1 MSSSQCRRARLWPGV
16 LCFSLLLFQG
26 QLASGQVQRPPVP
39 QFSFMQL
46 RLAPVNPAGR
56 VAGLGGAFIG
66 VADDATAAAINPAGL
81 GLLLRPEISL
91 SHVVGWRARDFPIG
105 RAEKDDGT
113 RRQFHFA
120 FDQTFVNIAYPRW
133 GFTFGL
139 YRQVAFR
146 SAFDFSRRQF
156 LTLAPARP
164 LTLEEQLGASGN
176 FPGIDSEFYSEVVHN
191 AVVLAK
197 ALHRRL
203 RLGLTIRATELH
215 LQLHEQHYFDPALWL
230 RPSFNAG
237 ETAIGANRAEGL
249 YRIYHLHKNDFKPSW
264 SLGVVA
270 ELHPRLTAGAVYQYL
285 PTFDIENQ
293 ITLPAYN
300 LPDRTPAN
308 GQNDEIRFTPQ
319 EIVIPFQL
327 DLPDHFGAGLAWK
340 PNARML
346 LAADVALCRN
356 HTLLRH
362 LNQNLPQDDKPS
374 GNGSYIDPD
383 GPQDVRAKNLLA
395 WRGGLEYTM
404 FKWKL
409 NFPFRLGFYTEP
421 HFGLQ
426 AVASDA
432 NLKKE
437 YPAQSADFHF
447 TGGIGL
453 VLKKVRFE
461 TSLDLSSTLLEAI
474 GSTVVNF

>member
-1 MSSSQCRRARLWPGV
+1 MSSPQCRRARLRPEV
-16 LCFSLLLFQG
+16 LFFSLFLLLG
-26 QLASGQVQRPPVP
+26 QIASGQVQRPPVP
-39 QFSFMQL
+39 QFSLMQL
-46 RLAPVNPAGR
+46 RLTPVNPAGR

-91 SHVVGWRARDFPIG
+91 SHVVGWRGRDFLIG
-105 RAEKDDGT
+105 RAEEEDGT
-113 RRQFHFA
+113 HRQFHFV

-133 GFTFGL
+133 GFTFAL

-146 SAFDFSRRQF
+146 SAFDFSRQQF
-156 LTLAPARP
+156 LTLAPDRP

-176 FPGIDSEFYSEVVHN
+176 FPGLVSEFYSEVVHN
-191 AVVLAK
+191 AVVIAK
-197 ALHRRL
+197 ALHRRF
-203 RLGLTIRATELH
+203 RVGLAMRATELH
-215 LQLHEQHYFDPALWL
+215 LQLHEQHYFNPELWL
-230 RPSFNAG
+230 RPGFNAG
-237 ETAIGANRAEGL
+237 ATSLGANRAEGL
-249 YRIYHLHKNDFKPSW
+249 YRIYHLQKNDFKPSW
-264 SLGVVA
+264 SLGAVA
-270 ELHPRLTAGAVYQYL
+270 ELHPRLTAGVTYQYL
-285 PTFDIENQ
+285 PTFNIASR

-319 EIVIPFQL
+319 EMVIPFQL

-340 PNARML
+340 PNARTL
-346 LAADVALCRN
+346 LAADVTLCRN

-362 LNQNLPQDDKPS
+362 LNYDLPQDDKPS
-374 GNGSYIDPD
+374 GNGSYVDPD

-395 WRGGLEYTM
+395 WRSGLEYTM

-409 NFPFRLGFYTEP
+409 NFPIRLGFYTEP
-421 HFGLQ
+421 NYGLQ
-426 AVASDA
+426 AVSGDA

-437 YPAQSADFHF
+437 YPAQPAHFHF

-461 TSLDLSSTLLEAI
+461 TSLDLSSTLIEAI